1 MKVALLS
8 VFAAAVLIAPTAG
21 TSQTTKPPQD
31 LSFITVQPSGQ
42 WLATRFIGQPV
53 SNDAGQ
59 SIGNINDLLLD
70 KSGSIV
76 NVVIGVGGF
85 LGIGE
90 KNVAIPFNLLAIT
103 ADADGKRVVQV
114 GLSRERLEA
123 APEFKPTEKT
133 VYMRAKEQA
142 TDLGRKAADK
152 ASDLL
157 VAVAI
162 ARQPLSLCSVPHRQS
177 RFEAAT
183 AVRSLKLLQ
192 ATSPYA
198 DDCAQPIR
206 EY

>member
-1 MKVALLS
+1 MGKKEATMKVALLS
-8 VFAAAVLIAPTAG
+8 VFAAAVLIAPTVG
-21 TSQTTKPPQD
+21 TSQTAKPQAD
-31 LSFITVQPSGQ
+31 SSFITVQPAGQ
-42 WLATRFIGQPV
+42 WLATRFIGHPV

-70 KSGSIV
+70 KSGSIA

-142 TDLGRKAADK
+142 TDLGRKAAHEASELKDK
-152 ASDLL
+152 AAKRIEDL
-157 VAVAI
+157 
-162 ARQPLSLCSVPHRQS
+162 RSNESKS
-177 RFEAAT
+177 RPNES
-183 AVRSLKLLQ
+183 R
-192 ATSPYA
+192 
-198 DDCAQPIR
+198 
-206 EY
+206 

>member
-8 VFAAAVLIAPTAG
+8 VFAAAVLIAPTIG
-21 TSQTTKPPQD
+21 TSQTAKPPQAD
-31 LSFITVQPSGQ
+31 SSFITVQPAGQ

-70 KSGSIV
+70 KSGSIA

-142 TDLGRKAADK
+142 TDLGRKAAHKASELKDK
-152 ASDLL
+152 AAKRIEDL
-157 VAVAI
+157 
-162 ARQPLSLCSVPHRQS
+162 RSNESKS
-177 RFEAAT
+177 RPNES
-183 AVRSLKLLQ
+183 R
-192 ATSPYA
+192 
-198 DDCAQPIR
+198 
-206 EY
+206 